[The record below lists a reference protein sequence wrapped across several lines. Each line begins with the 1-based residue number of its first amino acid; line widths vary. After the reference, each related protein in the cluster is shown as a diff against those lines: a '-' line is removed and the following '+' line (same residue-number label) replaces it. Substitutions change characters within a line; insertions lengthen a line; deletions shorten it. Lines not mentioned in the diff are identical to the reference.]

1 MKVLLFGLG
10 SIGQRHARILRQV
23 LGDAVELGAFRQW
36 GRKLVINDDLSV
48 IEGVDPAE
56 HWGVRSFSRLED
68 AFAWGPAAAFVTNP
82 ISMHVE
88 SARQAIEAGCHVFIE
103 KPLSHTDDGVAEL
116 VAAAAARR
124 LTLAVGYQLRHHP
137 ALVLIR
143 KRIAEGAIGQ
153 VCAVDIEFGEY
164 LPSMHAYEDYRETH
178 MARKDQGGGAIL
190 CLSHEVDAMCWLF
203 GAPRSV
209 LTIGG
214 HLSDLE
220 LAGVEDVA
228 TMLFTGEQRGRKV
241 PMRVHLD
248 FLQRPPRRRY
258 KIVGDAGSIEFD
270 YHQRELV
277 QATPAGRDVT
287 AFTSWH
293 RNQMF
298 EAEVAE
304 FMSCVRGERD
314 PAPLLDAALS
324 THRVCMA
331 ALRSLA
337 SGTPASI
344 DRA

>member
-10 SIGQRHARILRQV
+10 SIGQRHARILKQV
-23 LGDAVELGAFRQW
+23 MGDGVELGAFRQW

-48 IEGVDPAE
+48 VEGVDPAE
-56 HWGVRSFSRLED
+56 HLGVRSFLRLED

-88 SARQAIEAGCHVFIE
+88 SARLAIEAGCHVFIE
-103 KPLSHTDDGVAEL
+103 KPLSHTDDGVSEL
-116 VAAAAARR
+116 AAAARARR

-137 ALVLIR
+137 ALALIR
-143 KRIAEGAIGQ
+143 LRIEEGAIGR

-164 LPSMHAYEDYRETH
+164 LPTMHAYEDYRETH
-178 MARKDQGGGAIL
+178 MARRDQGGGAIL
-190 CLSHEVDAMCWLF
+190 CLSHEIDAMCWLF
-203 GAPRSV
+203 GTPHSV
-209 LTIGG
+209 FSVGG

-228 TMLFTGEQRGRKV
+228 TMLFTGGGGDRRV

-258 KIVGDAGSIEFD
+258 TIVGDAGSIEFD

-277 QATPAGRDVT
+277 LTTPAGRDV
-287 AFTSWH
+287 ASFTTWH

-314 PAPLLDAALS
+314 RTPFLDTALS
-324 THRVCMA
+324 THRTCMA

-337 SGTPASI
+337 TGAPVSI
-344 DRA
+344 DRI